1 MLRKKDREEIIN
13 SSYSRYAFDDEDE
26 ENLPSWFLED
36 EKSNNFL
43 SLPVTKEEVEE
54 EKQRLYAIN

>member
-13 SSYSRYAFDDEDE
+13 SSYSRYALDEGDE
-26 ENLPSWFLED
+26 ENLPSWFLE
-36 EKSNNFL
+36 EERSHNFL